1 MAALKLV
8 NNTGLR
14 SERNLCYVNTE
25 LQLLFSIPDV
35 KDFFASKK
43 YRENYPEKLPICDEL
58 SRILKTQGQFQ
69 TTAAELRRL
78 VGSLYNRED
87 ICDGEQQD
95 LEEFHTLLL
104 SGMENELVK
113 VGAKQARFM
122 SKFRGREEN
131 KKTFLYTKDGHCI
144 HGHLPRTEQEDFQ
157 VIKLDV
163 PSTNRLISLNN
174 LVSNHFAENPNTF
187 SMKCSD
193 CCNHTSNCPRTG
205 KCKMREATSQKH
217 IISAP
222 NLLYIQLLRF
232 EDYQNPKIE
241 TKITPENV
249 LILPNQDK
257 YKLVSIGNHL

>member
-58 SRILKTQGQFQ
+58 SRIFKTQGQFQ

-78 VGSLYNRED
+78 VGSLFNRED

-104 SGMENELVK
+104 S
-113 VGAKQARFM
+113 A
-122 SKFRGREEN
+122 
-131 KKTFLYTKDGHCI
+131 TKY
-144 HGHLPRTEQEDFQ
+144 
-157 VIKLDV
+157 V
-163 PSTNRLISLNN
+163 
-174 LVSNHFAENPNTF
+174 
-187 SMKCSD
+187 
-193 CCNHTSNCPRTG
+193 
-205 KCKMREATSQKH
+205 
-217 IISAP
+217 
-222 NLLYIQLLRF
+222 
-232 EDYQNPKIE
+232 
-241 TKITPENV
+241 
-249 LILPNQDK
+249 
-257 YKLVSIGNHL
+257 